1 MIPTDFLDQLD
12 KFSLIIKK
20 KITSNFTGE
29 KKTEVVGSGL
39 IFRDYASY
47 VPGDD
52 FKHIDWKVY
61 GRTDRLV
68 VKRFEEDRNLTVHV
82 LIDFS
87 GSMNFGAKLK
97 KSDYASMIGLGFIY
111 IALKNNERFVLSTF
125 DDSLDFFQAKKG
137 SKNLMS
143 IVEYLNSKK
152 PRGKSNFQDAL
163 SKYKSL
169 ITSKALVVV
178 ISDFL
183 YDAVIIQEFLYRF
196 RNNKIKLVQVLDKTE
211 RKMDLDG
218 DYELVDL
225 ETEDVL
231 KTYVDPVVRKNYL
244 NDLDRHNARI
254 KELCEDIGADFYTVS
269 NDESIFDVFYKILN

>member
-12 KFSLIIKK
+12 RFSLIIKK

-39 IFRDYASY
+39 IFRDYSAY

-137 SKNLMS
+137 SKNLIS
-143 IVEYLNSKK
+143 IIEYLNSKK

-163 SKYKSL
+163 SRYKSL

-178 ISDFL
+178 VSDFL
-183 YDAVIIQEFLYRF
+183 YDPVIIQEFLYRF
-196 RNNKIKLVQVLDKTE
+196 RNNKIKLIQVLDKTE
-211 RKMDLDG
+211 KKMDLEG
-218 DYELVDL
+218 DYELIDL

-231 KTYVDPVVRKNYL
+231 KTYVDPVVRKTYL
-244 NDLDRHNARI
+244 SDLERHNARI
-254 KELCEDIGADFYTVS
+254 KELCSDINADFYTVS
-269 NDESIFDVFYKILN
+269 NDEDIFDVFYKILG